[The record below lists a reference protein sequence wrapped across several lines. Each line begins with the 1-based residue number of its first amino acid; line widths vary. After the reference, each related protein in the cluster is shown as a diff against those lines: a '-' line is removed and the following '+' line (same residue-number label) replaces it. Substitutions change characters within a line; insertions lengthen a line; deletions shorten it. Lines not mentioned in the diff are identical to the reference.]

1 MTYDFLANEIV
12 LFGDPERVADRLAML
27 REELGLTHVI
37 CWMNFGGLAGEAVR
51 GSMRRF
57 AKKVLPRFR

>member
-1 MTYDFLANEIV
+1 MTYDFLTNEIV

-27 REELGLTHVI
+27 REELGLTYVI
-37 CWMNFGGLAGEAVR
+37 CWMNFGGLADEAAR

-57 AKKVLPRFR
+57 AEKVLPRFR